1 METPIIAALIGLVGA
16 LSVALINRWFNQ
28 SKNPQDAINSA
39 VDFVRKHQLSGN
51 KVKYRNS
58 KWRRLRSRVSIM
70 VDVCGPKRGVYLI
83 LIDRTGRVIN
93 IHQLRGW
100 NPKC

>member
-16 LSVALINRWFNQ
+16 LSVALLNRWFTQ
-28 SKNPQDAINSA
+28 FKNPQDAINSA
-39 VDFVRKHQLSGN
+39 VDFVRQHQLSGN
-51 KVKYRNS
+51 RVKYRNS
-58 KWRRLRSRVSIM
+58 KWRRLRSRLSIM